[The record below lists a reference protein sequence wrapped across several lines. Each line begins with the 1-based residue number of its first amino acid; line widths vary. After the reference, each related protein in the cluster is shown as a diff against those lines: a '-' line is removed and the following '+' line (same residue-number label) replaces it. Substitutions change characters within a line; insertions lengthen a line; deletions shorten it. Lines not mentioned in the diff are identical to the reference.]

1 MVVGRGH
8 VALASNMEKSMS
20 KDSEPVEEI
29 GPTCLYK
36 NGNAQ
41 TFEGSKVT
49 KMMKDGWKDTPQPV
63 EEAPAKLDPRPER
76 RH

>member
-8 VALASNMEKSMS
+8 VALASNMEKNMS

-36 NGNAQ
+36 NGKAQ
-41 TFEGSKVT
+41 TFEGSQVT

-63 EEAPAKLDPRPER
+63 KEAIAIVDPRPER

>member
-1 MVVGRGH
+1 
-8 VALASNMEKSMS
+8 MS

-36 NGNAQ
+36 NGKAQ
-41 TFEGSKVT
+41 TFEGSDVT

-63 EEAPAKLDPRPER
+63 EEAPAKP
-76 RH
+76 